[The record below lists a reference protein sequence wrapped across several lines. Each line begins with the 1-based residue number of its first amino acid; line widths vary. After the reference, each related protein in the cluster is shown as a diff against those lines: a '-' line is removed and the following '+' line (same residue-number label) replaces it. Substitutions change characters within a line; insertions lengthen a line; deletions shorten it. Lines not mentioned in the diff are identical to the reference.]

1 MHSSPGLSPVRAG
14 LMLSAVCILSA
25 CFGGDSG
32 SSSGSGRVDG
42 YQATIVRT
50 QMGIPHI
57 TANSFGSLGYGQAY
71 AFAEDNLCVMLDD
84 FVTIRGERSRYFG
97 PDGSYTIEPNDN
109 TSDNISSDFFWK
121 FIADDAAVERT

>member
-14 LMLSAVCILSA
+14 LLLAAACILSA

-57 TANSFGSLGYGQAY
+57 TANSFGSLGVFEAVRCCRCCS
-71 AFAEDNLCVMLDD
+71 FA
-84 FVTIRGERSRYFG
+84 
-97 PDGSYTIEPNDN
+97 P
-109 TSDNISSDFFWK
+109 
-121 FIADDAAVERT
+121 